1 MIGIDDRDRDTND
14 RDVTETEIP
23 MEALD
28 KDRNKQRPC
37 QRLTNMDVILF
48 Y

>member
-14 RDVTETEIP
+14 RDVTEIP

-37 QRLTNMDVILF
+37 QLLTNMDVILF